1 MVRNRCWP
9 TTFHTQTTPQ
19 VLTNDAGSGWCDQPL
34 IKETHDAPT
43 YRVLASIE
51 ELCERGVNKRVHTYT
66 RKGRG
71 LDSLAGGREYFIIT
85 PTPVE
90 VPCAPEEEPRMID
103 ERCMGARRRANMYP
117 PWTFSWSFWTSY
129 SSLLSSFLP
138 SLQSAQKV

>member
-1 MVRNRCWP
+1 
-9 TTFHTQTTPQ
+9 
-19 VLTNDAGSGWCDQPL
+19 VLADDAGSGWCDQPL

-66 RKGRG
+66 RKRRG
-71 LDSLAGGREYFIIT
+71 LDSLAGGREEYFIIT

-103 ERCMGARRRANMYP
+103 ERCMGCQAAGQYVP
-117 PWTFSWSFWTSY
+117 TVDIFPE
-129 SSLLSSFLP
+129 LLDQL
-138 SLQSAQKV
+138 L